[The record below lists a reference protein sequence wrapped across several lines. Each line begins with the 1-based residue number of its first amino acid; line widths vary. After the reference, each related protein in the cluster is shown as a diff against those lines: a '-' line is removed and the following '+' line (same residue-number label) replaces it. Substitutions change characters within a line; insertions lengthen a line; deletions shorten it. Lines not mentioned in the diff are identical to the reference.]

1 MPSDISH
8 PIRVVIADDH
18 AVFREGTRGILSR
31 DPDLEVV
38 GEAADGLEA
47 LDMVD
52 RLRPNV
58 ALVDIAM
65 PGLNGIEVTRRI
77 KQSQPAIAVVA
88 LTVHDE
94 DPYVI
99 AVLEAGASGYL
110 LKDVHGSELIQAV
123 HAVHGGQSVL
133 HPALATKV
141 LGHVTAHPASL
152 DGDDKP
158 PTDRELE
165 VLRSAARGRSNREI
179 AGLLELSPRT
189 VQTHLANVFDKLGV
203 ASRTGAV
210 VEALR
215 RGWFELEDLW

>member
-1 MPSDISH
+1 MPSDIPG
-8 PIRVVIADDH
+8 PIRVIIADDH
-18 AVFREGTRGILSR
+18 ALFREGTREILAR
-31 DPDLEVV
+31 DPEIAVV
-38 GEAADGLEA
+38 GEAADGLET
-47 LDMVD
+47 LDAVE
-52 RLRPNV
+52 RLRPHV
-58 ALVDIAM
+58 VLADIAM

-77 KQSQPAIAVVA
+77 KQSRPEIAVVA

-123 HAVHGGQSVL
+123 HAVYGGRPVL
-133 HPALATKV
+133 HPALTKAV
-141 LGHVTAHPASL
+141 LGHVTLRPASS
-152 DGDDKP
+152 DGDAKR
-158 PTDRELE
+158 PTERELE
-165 VLRSAARGRSNREI
+165 VLRSAARGRSNKEI

-189 VQTHLANVFDKLGV
+189 VQTHLANVFAKLGV

-215 RGWFELEDLW
+215 RGWFELEDLR